1 MAHLHDFF
9 IVCVFECV
17 KSHNFSYMGKC
28 LYGFCLICTDNI
40 IFFLVLQSGHKKSL
54 VHGFISDDG
63 VFEGKIHVGDDE
75 YFVESAKEYFKD
87 EPNDFHSV
95 IYESRDVNYPHA
107 YGPGCGV
114 SEKTKKWMDK
124 VKRYIYIVHLNRD
137 IFITLGVWDINHTHL
152 TH

>member
-1 MAHLHDFF
+1 MYHYNLCKSTFTSTIYICILVAHLHDLFV
-9 IVCVFECV
+9 VCVFECV
-17 KSHNFSYMGKC
+17 KSHNFSYMGKY
-28 LYGFCLICTDNI
+28 LYGFCLICTDI

-124 VKRYIYIVHLNRD
+124 VKRYIYILY
-137 IFITLGVWDINHTHL
+137 T
-152 TH
+152 

>member
-1 MAHLHDFF
+1 M
-9 IVCVFECV
+9 
-17 KSHNFSYMGKC
+17 
-28 LYGFCLICTDNI
+28 
-40 IFFLVLQSGHKKSL
+40 
-54 VHGFISDDG
+54 
-63 VFEGKIHVGDDE
+63 
-75 YFVESAKEYFKD
+75 ESAKEYFKD

-137 IFITLGVWDINHTHL
+137 IFITLEVWDMIHTHL
-152 TH
+152 THQLLLITFVYQCQCQYIKLHVIDFANFSAFFTCGLPFYICGFRLR